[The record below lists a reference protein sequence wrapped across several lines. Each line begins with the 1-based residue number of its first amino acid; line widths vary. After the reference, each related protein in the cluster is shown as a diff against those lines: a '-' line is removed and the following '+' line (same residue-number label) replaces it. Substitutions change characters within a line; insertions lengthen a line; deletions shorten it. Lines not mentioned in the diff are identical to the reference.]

1 MLAVNVCLDSV
12 PMGRVRLDAVVAST
26 AYQRR
31 RAAVQDH
38 VAAMR
43 SRGLVFDVEFPE
55 RSLGLRVALAKY
67 GESGRRFVVVDST
80 ERGSACFESVK
91 PGDELCAVNGAAV
104 VDPDEESIETLKSAI
119 ANAPRPLVI
128 TFIEGEDRD
137 TLFAAQEAQRGTAAR
152 PRKAPPATK
161 KRADIYSAPRDAQLV
176 IVDRDA
182 QYRGHICEDGT
193 TLKDAKGARLLV
205 VDAALGVATDDGGV
219 LVGKVSVN
227 ETDAALVGIEDA
239 RGRLLGYADQGRSS
253 VLDANKSTILE
264 IDSAGECRGHDGLH
278 VGSLVGFTYHHT
290 KLVAFVFLLRPHLFR
305 DKPKSFLRA
314 MRKSASRASGAHGFF
329 AKAA

>member
-1 MLAVNVCLDSV
+1 M
-12 PMGRVRLDAVVAST
+12 
-26 AYQRR
+26 
-31 RAAVQDH
+31 
-38 VAAMR
+38 
-43 SRGLVFDVEFPE
+43 
-55 RSLGLRVALAKY
+55 ALARY

-91 PGDELCAVNGAAV
+91 PGDELCAVNGAAG

-137 TLFAAQEAQRGTAAR
+137 TLVAAQEAQRGGTSSR
-152 PRKAPPATK
+152 PRHKPPSTK

-182 QYRGHICEDGT
+182 QYRGHICEDGA

-205 VDAALGVATDDGGV
+205 ADAALGVATDDGGV
-219 LVGKVSVN
+219 LVGKVSVG
-227 ETDAALVGIEDA
+227 ETDASLVGIEDA

>member
-1 MLAVNVCLDSV
+1 MGRRRRGDDAAGRARGAAASGAGAAKAGGDEGAARQGQGCTEEAPAQARTPRATRRTSASSTRTTKTTRGRGTRAATIHWTSTRSASRPRSTTRRSGATRCMRAASFFRHRRVDGVLTCCVDSV
-12 PMGRVRLDAVVAST
+12 DGVLTVRLDAVAASTRTDGT

-43 SRGLVFDVEFPE
+43 SRASSSTSSFRNEA
-55 RSLGLRVALAKY
+55 LGWRVALARY

-80 ERGSACFESVK
+80 ERGSACFDSVK

-137 TLFAAQEAQRGTAAR
+137 TLFAAQEAQRGGTAR

-161 KRADIYSAPRDAQLV
+161 KRADIYSAPKDAQLV

-182 QYRGHICEDGT
+182 QYRGHICEDGWLPSKT
-193 TLKDAKGARLLV
+193 P
-205 VDAALGVATDDGGV
+205 
-219 LVGKVSVN
+219 
-227 ETDAALVGIEDA
+227 
-239 RGRLLGYADQGRSS
+239 RGRGYWSWTR
-253 VLDANKSTILE
+253 
-264 IDSAGECRGHDGLH
+264 R
-278 VGSLVGFTYHHT
+278 
-290 KLVAFVFLLRPHLFR
+290 
-305 DKPKSFLRA
+305 
-314 MRKSASRASGAHGFF
+314 
-329 AKAA
+329 

>member
-1 MLAVNVCLDSV
+1 
-12 PMGRVRLDAVVAST
+12 MGRVRLDAVAAST
-26 AYQRR
+26 GYQRR

-137 TLFAAQEAQRGTAAR
+137 HLFAAQEAQRGSAPSR
-152 PRKAPPATK
+152 RKAPPATK
-161 KRADIYSAPRDAQLV
+161 KRADIYSAPKDAQLV

-182 QYRGHICEDGT
+182 QYRGHICEDGA

-219 LVGKVSVN
+219 LVGKVSVG
-227 ETDAALVGIEDA
+227 ETDASLVGIEDA

-278 VGSLVGFTYHHT
+278 VGSLVGFTYHQT

>member
-1 MLAVNVCLDSV
+1 MSASIAY
-12 PMGRVRLDAVVAST
+12 RWDASASTPSST

-137 TLFAAQEAQRGTAAR
+137 HLFAAQEAQRGGASSR
-152 PRKAPPATK
+152 PRSKPPATK

-182 QYRGHICEDGT
+182 QYRGHICEDGS

-253 VLDANKSTILE
+253 VLDANRSTILE

>member
-1 MLAVNVCLDSV
+1 
-12 PMGRVRLDAVVAST
+12 MGRV
-26 AYQRR
+26 RR

-55 RSLGLRVALAKY
+55 RSLGVRVALAKY

-137 TLFAAQEAQRGTAAR
+137 TLFAAQEAQRLSL
-152 PRKAPPATK
+152 
-161 KRADIYSAPRDAQLV
+161 I
-176 IVDRDA
+176 
-182 QYRGHICEDGT
+182 HI
-193 TLKDAKGARLLV
+193 
-205 VDAALGVATDDGGV
+205 
-219 LVGKVSVN
+219 
-227 ETDAALVGIEDA
+227 
-239 RGRLLGYADQGRSS
+239 
-253 VLDANKSTILE
+253 
-264 IDSAGECRGHDGLH
+264 
-278 VGSLVGFTYHHT
+278 
-290 KLVAFVFLLRPHLFR
+290 
-305 DKPKSFLRA
+305 
-314 MRKSASRASGAHGFF
+314 
-329 AKAA
+329 